1 LADEE
6 SESEFVY
13 SDDDADRRNKFLALC
28 RQLREKVAVV
38 EAIQIDILI
47 MLLTDDD
54 DASSEVW
61 YLPVKSTV
69 CPEPYIT
76 IHFCCTAC

>member
-1 LADEE
+1 LADEDSE
-6 SESEFVY
+6 SESVY

-54 DASSEVW
+54 ASSEVW
-61 YLPVKSTV
+61 HLPVKSTV
-69 CPEPYIT
+69 C
-76 IHFCCTAC
+76 HFL